1 MFPTSRTNSLAGLAL
16 IALAGCSAIRHAQ
29 APCTSCVSDVIVSP
43 PSTYENYTPPQP
55 LLNPIPLPS
64 TEPAPA
70 QDAPPPPET
79 RNVPDRNF
87 DFFDAAENEDLKT
100 FNR

>member
-1 MFPTSRTNSLAGLAL
+1 MFPTLRTNSLTSLAL
-16 IALAGCSAIRHAQ
+16 ITLAGCSAMHHSQ
-29 APCTSCVSDVIVSP
+29 TPCASCVSDAVVSP

-55 LLNPIPLPS
+55 LLNSVPLPS
-64 TEPAPA
+64 TEPAPE

-79 RNVPDRNF
+79 RNVPDKNF
-87 DFFDAAENEDLKT
+87 DFFDAAEKDDLKT